1 MGGSATGTIIV
12 SVSRVQVGV
21 PIPSSALRFLA
32 NSFTKSILGNIKRGC
47 ALSSDVKSPWHARIQ
62 RDVDGFY
69 RELRQV
75 QEVASKRESIKL
87 SSLPSE
93 AIFDRPYRLPAS

>member
-1 MGGSATGTIIV
+1 MV

-32 NSFTKSILGNIKRGC
+32 NSFAKTILVNVKRGC
-47 ALSSDVKSPWHARIQ
+47 ALSSDESSPWYKRIR

-69 RELRQV
+69 AELR
-75 QEVASKRESIKL
+75 EVEAAASHRRAL
-87 SSLPSE
+87 SVSDLPSE
-93 AIFDRPYRLPAS
+93 EIFDRPWQLKH